1 MSECS
6 MISYASYPWL
16 ILFLL
21 QGMLPPFLSFFPL
34 FFQAS
39 QVALVVKNMPANA
52 GDPRNVG

>member
-16 ILFLL
+16 ILFPL
-21 QGMLPPFLSFFPL
+21 QGMLPPFLSLPL

-39 QVALVVKNMPANA
+39 QVALVVKSLPANA
-52 GDPRNVG
+52 GDIRKVG

>member
-6 MISYASYPWL
+6 MISSASYPWL

-21 QGMLPPFLSFFPL
+21 QGMLPPFLSFPL

-39 QVALVVKNMPANA
+39 QVALVVKNMSANA